1 MIPFAHFSVGA
12 AIGLLLCFLF
22 VKDIE
27 IRLLLSFPV
36 VMVAGAIAMAPDVGH
51 FIPLFS
57 SIETRAIGNL
67 FFFHTYMDSINT
79 GGVLFEVMFSILLQM
94 HIFLTIIEN
103 RVRVI
108 KRRRQKSYIARAS
121 R

>member
-1 MIPFAHFSVGA
+1 M
-12 AIGLLLCFLF
+12 
-22 VKDIE
+22 
-27 IRLLLSFPV
+27 RLLLSFPV

-51 FIPLFS
+51 FIPLFT
-57 SIETRAIGNL
+57 SIEARAIGNL
-67 FFFHTYMDSINT
+67 FFFHTYMDSINQRT
-79 GGVLFEVMFSILLQM
+79 VLFEVVFSILLQM

-108 KRRRQKSYIARAS
+108 KRRRQKSYILQTS